1 MRILGIWICCTE
13 KILLCV
19 LYSFMYSVAVILVYN
34 FGKSE
39 ELNAV
44 EGEGMYNPKSE
55 WMITDSRR
63 TDMPDIEGNF
73 DVA

>member
-1 MRILGIWICCTE
+1 
-13 KILLCV
+13 
-19 LYSFMYSVAVILVYN
+19 MYSVAVILVCN

-44 EGEGMYNPKSE
+44 EGEGMYNPKSK